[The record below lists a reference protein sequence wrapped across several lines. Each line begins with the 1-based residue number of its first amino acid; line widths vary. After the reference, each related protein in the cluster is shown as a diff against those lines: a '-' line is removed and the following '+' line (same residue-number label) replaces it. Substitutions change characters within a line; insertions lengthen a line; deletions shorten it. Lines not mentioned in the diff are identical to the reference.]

1 MHFSHMLK
9 KQFFLSI
16 SSDWLFLINR
26 RLEQQVN
33 GASVLTACQITQRLD
48 KKSGPV
54 NIFHFPKIKKCIC
67 RPMMHK

>member
-48 KKSGPV
+48 
-54 NIFHFPKIKKCIC
+54 
-67 RPMMHK
+67 